1 MFAMFKNKYFILLMA
16 MVLLNARVLVAY
28 ADDPETIAVIKTVVS
43 TLDLDI
49 GTVEHKF
56 YLDVTSDTEKIL
68 SFDLMTV
75 GVERIVLTTAGG
87 TRKSLVF
94 DSMQSRAP
102 PLWFFVSGDGFNLD
116 TYLQERRTT

>member
-1 MFAMFKNKYFILLMA
+1 MGSVMFGMFKNKYFILLMT

-56 YLDVTSDTEKIL
+56 YLDVNNDTEKIP
-68 SFDLMTV
+68 SFDLSTGEV
-75 GVERIVLTTAGG
+75 KRITLTPVSSTS
-87 TRKSLVF
+87 KSLAF
-94 DSMQSRAP
+94 DSMQARAP
-102 PLWFFVSGDGFNLD
+102 PLRFFGRCEVFNHE
-116 TYLQERRTT
+116 T